1 MASIM
6 DRDPWAWNASDVK
19 DFFMSR
25 HAEQATAE
33 MPGANLPPPASLTE
47 HLVNEGITGAIL
59 LSEVDHDF
67 LRNRCKI
74 AMLAQRAA
82 VMHCI
87 KKLRAISPGCKS
99 QDQLTIWPTPAE
111 LQPPIQLTEEQ
122 LERLFVEKLVPGGR
136 LAQFV
141 ASHLALVPAVAQV
154 QAGGQPMQLDEVQPT
169 APGFPTPVTSDQMR
183 PNESIVETKDGK
195 KKRRLDLSATIQQA
209 PKASQ
214 DFGSGDAE
222 LTLPGRN
229 LPIDEIFFDGT
240 ATGNE
245 CGAMKID
252 HPLYIH
258 EGSDIPEYDPKNFQ
272 YVNPDLHLGVSQ
284 YVSSKLQRSMF
295 TQEETTLSRHGR
307 YAVAMYPYATGL
319 KLDRTQQTI
328 QYGRRGRIMFG
339 GTRSAM
345 LVKFRAAA
353 GPEGGSDDDS
363 EASCI
368 ATRESE
374 IVLATGADEYD
385 AGEGL
390 SGEHE
395 HLLLKYREDEND
407 LMSESDEQG
416 SQEGSDSRDDNASS
430 EFGDDLAE
438 EIEEEGT
445 VGQTDVKDII
455 DRVFEEYIAKWR
467 ETVLPQLEAK
477 KAWTVW
483 KQMKRSKTIRDQL
496 IEGARTT
503 IGHLQFRLSKA
514 RKEFEDQI
522 WEDKAS
528 LERVCRNFEATVEDI
543 QHQRWKIE
551 VWGRTQEP
559 AHTTARRTSNK
570 RTISAPT
577 HAQHHNTL
585 PILGSQD
592 RLSVSPRPASP
603 MPQPADMNDRNSDM
617 EREQFHTLQGSPVL
631 HQEDSPFVVPDDDMM
646 QVDDPDQA
654 TAGASKDEDM
664 TEPTSELQP
673 HDDHPE
679 SDHAKTPSKL
689 NRESKTVILKTPT
702 AAARVHDPI
711 SADMPSPSVLA
722 RRKSVKSSPAASVI
736 DITGTRSSSIEPITP
751 AQAKAQ
757 IKKVEKSR
765 KRGRPSTN
773 GVAHDEVPSTS
784 EADRW
789 SYSELV
795 EGDDR
800 NKLLQKL
807 LRDIGQKKREA
818 IWNLYQ
824 KLGLPRFLNQTMAA
838 MDTIGSREESHSADD
853 ANETPKKSITPDR
866 ETPKLGAR
874 LILAHYFMRPE
885 IPLEAG
891 PLPAD
896 LDLDSLPSRQDVTQ
910 IIRILVRFLMERGKP
925 MYASPLPDITS
936 RDFSSYDDP
945 IEILDTDDEMNPPG
959 GLGKHFLKDSTPRS
973 TRKRQKTKA
982 DFEAENKRKAARDRL
997 VESQHQQ
1004 SSDALMLQNM
1014 ILDSSSPGDKIIN
1027 YLRKPDQEPIFIEAK
1042 IAKKMKPYQLEGVQF
1057 LWREL
1062 TSDPDEAQGCLLAHT
1077 MGLGKTMQ
1085 SIALLRCVDTA
1096 SQASSENITSQLP
1109 RDLQLGA
1116 ERNKRSLR
1124 FLIICPS
1131 SLLPNWLREL
1141 HDWTHESAF
1150 GGRRFFSIE
1159 STTAN
1164 AGFMGKLKDWAK
1176 YGGVLLVGYPIF
1188 QRIVNR
1194 QAKEVAE
1201 EEQSDARK
1209 VAEVQMSNENM
1220 ELARR
1225 IITEDAELIVAD
1237 EAHHL
1242 KNPQT
1247 STAKAAIEIRSNA
1260 RIALTGTPMS
1270 NDVDEIYA
1278 LISWVSPGYLGDK
1291 AHFSDYFGV
1300 PIKNGLYV
1308 DSTTYEKR
1316 RSTIKLKSLHHEIEP
1331 KVHRAGISVLKGELK
1346 QKVEFVITVELTEQ
1360 QSEAYAATVAAL
1372 LGATKDLHLT
1382 SLTNIFA
1389 WLGVLGLLTAHPR
1402 CFRQKLLTA
1411 KPPPKEGTKAAAKA
1425 AASRKPT
1432 STATVQDSGART
1444 SGGEPDAAKSNEG
1457 SPEVP
1462 GDENVYALGFTEAI
1476 VNELVEGLTE
1486 DIDPALSA
1494 KTQLTQK
1501 ILRLSK
1507 KCGDK
1512 VLIFSASIPS
1522 LDYLSHLLHKERI
1535 NFGRIDG
1542 SMKMSERTKLLDR
1555 FKNDRENL
1563 DVLLIS
1569 TRAGGQG
1576 LNIQSA
1582 NRVIIFDFGFNPAW
1596 EEQAIGRAYRF
1607 GQTKPV
1613 FVYRFVAGGTFES
1626 NIYNTQMFKTSLASR
1641 VVDKKNPQR
1650 NAIRNTRE
1658 YLYPPKAVKHEDLT
1672 NELEVNLDPHV
1683 LSKIMEAQ
1691 IARGDARDPS
1701 LDICTVRTMEVLQA
1715 EDQEAPLDSEELKQ
1729 VEEMRAT
1736 WKAERS
1742 SGSRPTATDAAMAAR
1757 LMAAPSSTA
1766 PVIAGASGIR
1776 TASMPS
1782 STQGP
1787 AQSAATVPRT
1797 LTQVPN
1803 TTTSFPARDIR
1814 NGNGMGPPGTSMNM
1828 GGLPYSGPN

>member
-1 MASIM
+1 M
-6 DRDPWAWNASDVK
+6 DRDPWTWDISEVRE
-19 DFFMSR
+19 FFINH
-25 HAEQATAE
+25 HAEQAMAG
-33 MPGANLPPPASLTE
+33 MPGAALPPPASLTE
-47 HLVNEGITGAIL
+47 HLVDEGITGAIL

-67 LRNRCKI
+67 LRNHCKI
-74 AMLAQRAA
+74 VMLAQRAA

-87 KKLRAISPGCKS
+87 KKLRAISPGYQS
-99 QDQLTIWPTPAE
+99 QDQPTIWSAATQQQTPA
-111 LQPPIQLTEEQ
+111 QLTEEQ
-122 LERLFVEKLVPGGR
+122 LEKLFVEKLVPGGR

-141 ASHLALVPAVAQV
+141 ASHLALVPAVAQI
-154 QAGGQPMQLDEVQPT
+154 QSAGDPMQLDGVHPAASNFP
-169 APGFPTPVTSDQMR
+169 APITNDQVR

-195 KKRRLDLSATIQQA
+195 KKRCLDLSATIQQV
-209 PKASQ
+209 PKSSQ
-214 DFGSGDAE
+214 AFGSDDAE
-222 LTLPGRN
+222 LTLPGRKF
-229 LPIDEIFFDGT
+229 PIDEIFFDDT

-258 EGSDIPEYDPKNFQ
+258 EGSNMKEFDEKNFQ
-272 YVNPDLHLGVSQ
+272 YVNPDLQLGVAE
-284 YVSSKLQRSMF
+284 YVGSKLRRSMF

-307 YAVAMYPYATGL
+307 HAVAMYPYSTGL
-319 KLDRTQQTI
+319 KLERTQQTI

-353 GPEGGSDDDS
+353 DPEDVSEDDP
-363 EASCI
+363 ETSCI

-374 IVLATGADEYD
+374 IVLVSKADGYNPD
-385 AGEGL
+385 ADL

-407 LMSESDEQG
+407 LMPESEEEG
-416 SQEGSDSRDDNASS
+416 SQAGSDSRDDNTSS

-438 EIEEEGT
+438 EVDEEGV
-445 VGQTDVKDII
+445 VGQADVRDII
-455 DRVFEEYIAKWR
+455 DRVFEEFITKWR
-467 ETVLPQLEAK
+467 ETVLPKLEAK
-477 KAWTVW
+477 KAWTIW

-496 IEGARTT
+496 VEGARTT

-528 LERVCRNFEATVEDI
+528 LERLCKNFEATVEDI

-577 HAQHHNTL
+577 HAQHHDTL

-603 MPQPADMNDRNSDM
+603 LPERTDANDHNSDM
-617 EREQFHTLQGSPVL
+617 EREQFHTPQGSPVL
-631 HQEDSPFVVPDDDMM
+631 HQEDSPFIVPDDDAM
-646 QVDDPDQA
+646 QIDESDQA
-654 TAGASKDEDM
+654 IAGASKDEDT
-664 TEPTSELQP
+664 TEPAVEVQA
-673 HDDHPE
+673 HVDHTE
-679 SDHAKTPSKL
+679 NDHANTPKTPSRSRKAG
-689 NRESKTVILKTPT
+689 ILKTPT
-702 AAARVHDPI
+702 AAARIADPI
-711 SADMPSPSVLA
+711 SIDMPSPSVLA
-722 RRKSVKSSPAASVI
+722 GRKQAKSSPAASII

-751 AQAKAQ
+751 AQAKVQ
-757 IKKVEKSR
+757 IKRVEKSR

-773 GVAHDEVPSTS
+773 EVKQETPSTS
-784 EADRW
+784 EADLW

-807 LRDIGQKKREA
+807 LRDAGQKKREA

-824 KLGLPRFLNQTMAA
+824 KIGMPKFTNQIMAA

-853 ANETPKKSITPDR
+853 ANETPKKSVTPDR
-866 ETPKLGAR
+866 ETPKLAAR

-885 IPLEAG
+885 IPLDEVF
-891 PLPAD
+891 PAD
-896 LDLDSLPSRQDVTQ
+896 LELDSLPSRPDVGQ
-910 IIRILVRFLMERGKP
+910 IIRILIRFLMERGKS
-925 MYASPLPDITS
+925 MYASPLPVDMP
-936 RDFSSYDDP
+936 RGFSSYDDP
-945 IEILDTDDEMNPPG
+945 IEILDTDDETHPPG
-959 GLGKHFLKDSTPRS
+959 DLGSDLIKENTPRS
-973 TRKRQKTKA
+973 TRKRKKTQR
-982 DFEAENKRKAARDRL
+982 DFDAENKRKAARNRHD
-997 VESQHQQ
+997 ESQHQQ
-1004 SSDALMLQNM
+1004 SSDATALQNM
-1014 ILDSSSPGDKIIN
+1014 ILDSSSPSDKVIN
-1027 YLRKPDQEPIFIEAK
+1027 YMRKSNQEPIFIEAK
-1042 IAKKMKPYQLEGVQF
+1042 IAKKMKSYQLEGAQF

-1096 SQASSENITSQLP
+1096 SQSSSENITSQLP

-1141 HDWTHESAF
+1141 HDWTNESAF

-1176 YGGVLLVGYPIF
+1176 FGGVLLVGYPIF
-1188 QRIVNR
+1188 QKIVNR
-1194 QAKEVAE
+1194 QAKEVTE
-1201 EEQSDARK
+1201 EEQSNARK

-1220 ELARR
+1220 ELARK

-1247 STAKAAIEIRSNA
+1247 STAKAANELRSNA

-1278 LISWVSPGYLGDK
+1278 LISWVSPGFLGDK

-1300 PIKNGLYV
+1300 PIKNGLYI
-1308 DSTTYEKR
+1308 DSTSYEKR

-1360 QSEAYAATVAAL
+1360 QSQAYAATVAAL
-1372 LGATKDLHLT
+1372 LGVKDLNLTALT
-1382 SLTNIFA
+1382 SIFA

-1402 CFRQKLLTA
+1402 SFREKLLTP

-1425 AASRKPT
+1425 AASRRST
-1432 STATVQDSGART
+1432 STVVVQDNGAKT
-1444 SGGEPDAAKSNEG
+1444 LVGDPEAVKSNEG

-1462 GDENVYALGFTEAI
+1462 GDESVYALGFTEAI
-1476 VNELVEGLTE
+1476 VKELVEGLTE
-1486 DIDPALSA
+1486 SIDPALSA

-1501 ILRLSK
+1501 ILQLSK

-1522 LDYLSHLLHKERI
+1522 LNYLSELLHRSKVS
-1535 NFGRIDG
+1535 FGRIDG
-1542 SMKMSERTKLLDR
+1542 SMKMAERTKLLDR
-1555 FKNDRENL
+1555 FKDTRENL

-1658 YLYPPKAVKHEDLT
+1658 YLYPPKAVKHEDLS

-1683 LSKIMEAQ
+1683 LSKVMEAQ

-1715 EDQEAPLDSEELKQ
+1715 EDQEAPLDPEELRQ
-1729 VEEMRAT
+1729 VEEFRAT

-1742 SGSRPTATDAAMAAR
+1742 SGSRPTATDAALMAR

-1766 PVIAGASGIR
+1766 PVTAGPSGIR

-1782 STQGP
+1782 STQAP
-1787 AQSAATVPRT
+1787 TQSTSTVPRT

-1803 TTTSFPARDIR
+1803 TATTFPARDIR
-1814 NGNGMGPPGTSMNM
+1814 NGNGLGPSPGTSMNM
-1828 GGLPYSGPN
+1828 GGLPFSGPQ